1 MTTHS
6 ARVGSVQNDSDGLVT
21 YEGMA
26 HMAMDRPE
34 RCGTGTVPC
43 FHFEPG
49 RDETIG
55 QCGKYKLMRGP
66 GKTPKRFV
74 ASAHACKYYEP
85 ARVPTP

>member
-1 MTTHS
+1 MTS
-6 ARVGSVQNDSDGLVT
+6 AVRVGREGLTATGPVT

-34 RCGTGTVPC
+34 RCGTGTPC

-74 ASAHACKYYEP
+74 ASAHACKYWEGGKS
-85 ARVPTP
+85 